1 MRAATELD
9 NLLSVSQYVKH
20 EVDDGRHPDATKG
33 WYTYHTI
40 FKVGDSLFT
49 GDVKIKGTDRGYVFY
64 DVTKIRRTARN
75 YGQAKTSPAAI
86 SSNPSNDIISNVSS
100 KSNSNNDY
108 SLKGTEED
116 YNALIKKY
124 GAIKKGVNPARDIK
138 VPKRSSDDKQVR
150 QLTRTVLETEPV
162 TPELIDEIKKVS

>member
-1 MRAATELD
+1 M
-9 NLLSVSQYVKH
+9 
-20 EVDDGRHPDATKG
+20 
-33 WYTYHTI
+33 
-40 FKVGDSLFT
+40 
-49 GDVKIKGTDRGYVFY
+49 
-64 DVTKIRRTARN
+64 
-75 YGQAKTSPAAI
+75 
-86 SSNPSNDIISNVSS
+86 
-100 KSNSNNDY
+100 
-108 SLKGTEED
+108 KGTEED